1 MTLTLAKQW
10 LPWICAYTG
19 ARVGKIAQLRRKD
32 VRKEEG
38 HWIIHITPEAGTV
51 KNKEVREVPVYRRQA
66 WKQTHW
72 QS

>member
-1 MTLTLAKQW
+1 MTLTLANQW
-10 LPWICAYTG
+10 VPWICACTG
-19 ARVGKIAQLRRKD
+19 ARVGEIAQLRMK
-32 VRKEEG
+32 VFRKEEG
-38 HWIIHITPEAGTV
+38 YWIIHITPKARTV